1 MQIIWKD
8 STYIANINGVDYQFL
23 YGETYDLPDDNE
35 FLNLWLKGRTWI
47 DADSADNADKEEN
60 EITELPEKISEP
72 EPITVSNREITLVD
86 PDESKVINKE

>member
-35 FLNLWLKGRTWI
+35 FLNLWLKGRTWVN
-47 DADSADNADKEEN
+47 ADSEEN
-60 EITELPEKISEP
+60 ENENAELPEKMREP
-72 EPITVSNREITLVD
+72 EPITVSNEEITLVD
-86 PDESKVINKE
+86 PDESKTINKE